1 VVAVACAVRHDYVQR
16 SGCTVGFSS
25 SSLHRVDELVSGRGR
40 GHVVETALCPSGKRL
55 SRPTDSRQTDGRTG
69 FSMKPRRRQQWHSSI
84 IIAIIVIIIIQ
95 VPLTLPHSTAQL
107 STLLPSH
114 GQQKCAFQPAASS
127 FPTSPLHVSHV
138 PHYVVLTRRNLPT
151 SRQDMRARLLARPL
165 RNPLA
170 RHRTSPR
177 INPPLP
183 IATPCK
189 LPPSSPPSRLEG
201 SRLLYSVH
209 AGLRRVVCAVV
220 RAWRL
225 GSWGRYPRRQ
235 DRV

>member
-1 VVAVACAVRHDYVQR
+1 
-16 SGCTVGFSS
+16 
-25 SSLHRVDELVSGRGR
+25 LVSGR
-40 GHVVETALCPSGKRL
+40 GHVVETALCPSGKGL
-55 SRPTDSRQTDGRTG
+55 TADSRQTDRQTDGRTG

-84 IIAIIVIIIIQ
+84 IIVIIVIIIIIQ
-95 VPLTLPHSTAQL
+95 VPPTLPHSTAQL

-114 GQQKCAFQPAASS
+114 GEQECAFQPAASS

-151 SRQDMRARLLARPL
+151 SRQDMMARLLARPL

-177 INPPLP
+177 INPPAAHRNALQAPSLP
-183 IATPCK
+183 
-189 LPPSSPPSRLEG
+189 PPSRQEG